1 MKKTIAT
8 LLAATSLM
16 ATLPAEETAKEVG
29 FVNFTNCKMQS
40 KVGKHEQ
47 EAMDQILANMRELIQ
62 DREKGLKELQEKFT
76 DADYM
81 DGLNPAAAEEM
92 KGQYQALQE
101 EYGRY
106 QQQYMQVAQQA
117 QMKMM
122 QNVHEH
128 ARIAA
133 EKIARVRKLDY
144 IIPTESI
151 LYCASN
157 LDITNEVVAEM
168 DKEFELN
175 RPKGSVQ

>member
-8 LLAATSLM
+8 LLAASALM
-16 ATLPAEETAKEVG
+16 ANLPAEESTKEVG

-40 KVGKHEQ
+40 KIGKHEQ
-47 EAMDQILANMRELIQ
+47 EAMDQILANMRELIE
-62 DREKGLKELQEKFT
+62 DREKGLKDLQAKFI
-76 DADYM
+76 DSDYM

-92 KGQYQALQE
+92 KGQYQALQD

-122 QNVHEH
+122 QSVHEH

-133 EKIARVRKLDY
+133 EKIARVHSLDF

-157 LDITNEVVAEM
+157 LDITDQVVAEM
-168 DKEFELN
+168 DKEFEQN
-175 RPKGSVQ
+175 RPKGTAQ